1 MREFAC
7 GYVSS
12 LIANSPL
19 PAPLLGLWRD
29 EKSFYLSQDS
39 SACLLGN
46 DHIIYH
52 QVCGAVGGR
61 VGNDFFNGPSADT
74 RAQEI
79 KLGKG
84 RKKIRRHERTRR
96 GSVAA

>member
-1 MREFAC
+1 MIILFITRC
-7 GYVSS
+7 VV
-12 LIANSPL
+12 
-19 PAPLLGLWRD
+19 LL
-29 EKSFYLSQDS
+29 
-39 SACLLGN
+39 
-46 DHIIYH
+46 
-52 QVCGAVGGR
+52 GGR

-84 RKKIRRHERTRR
+84 RKKIQRHERTRR